1 MNFALFKD
9 VNEEGP
15 FHFLSGHGLEVRIQ
29 TLMCSYCITS
39 QLMVTCLYVLGLIE
53 RFISCQQLQVIEE
66 SGDFGALQ
74 KDPTG
79 TSTSGFSCFH
89 RLLDTQVRELRFS
102 A

>member
-53 RFISCQQLQVIEE
+53 RFISCQQLQVDRREWRLWGITKR
-66 SGDFGALQ
+66 S
-74 KDPTG
+74 
-79 TSTSGFSCFH
+79 H
-89 RLLDTQVRELRFS
+89 RHLYLWLLLLS
-102 A
+102 